1 MKHQPSPRTF
11 TLFSISLLA
20 TTCLLLAGLFLP
32 DLVLAQDPPPPAF
45 GPQPGQVPVDGG
57 LALLAAG
64 GAGYAIKKMRDRK
77 RHKDSFRSN

>member
-1 MKHQPSPRTF
+1 MKHQLSSWTL
-11 TLFSISLLA
+11 TLFSITLLA
-20 TTCLLLAGLFLP
+20 TMCLLLAGLFLP

-45 GPQPGQVPVDGG
+45 GPGPSQTPIDGG

-77 RHKDSFRSN
+77 RISNKVS

>member
-1 MKHQPSPRTF
+1 MKHQPSTQTLTF
-11 TLFSISLLA
+11 FSITLLA
-20 TTCLLLAGLFLP
+20 TMCLLLAGLFLP

-45 GPQPGQVPVDGG
+45 GPGPSQTPIDGG

-77 RHKDSFRSN
+77 RISNKVS